1 MKRAVLAVG
10 IAALSIGVPTALA
23 KPSSSVSMGV
33 APKTLTL
40 GSSTTISGHA
50 SGSKAAGATVFLQAK
65 PFGSSSFTNV
75 AHTTA
80 SSGGNYS
87 FHYFP
92 TRNTLVRVVAKTA
105 PQATSPS
112 VFVGVRMRVGLSV
125 GSLHPKKGQMVR
137 FSGIVVPAFNGSV
150 VMLQRR
156 TSTGHW
162 RTMAFA
168 TLFAT
173 SANSFGPRSEY
184 FKRLK
189 ISRSGTWRARFVPPI
204 DGWLANNSRTRT
216 LIVH

>member
-1 MKRAVLAVG
+1 MKRAVLAACM
-10 IAALSIGVPTALA
+10 AALSIGVPSALA
-23 KPSSSVSMGV
+23 KPGSSVSMGV

-40 GSSTTISGHA
+40 GSSTVISGHA
-50 SGSKAAGATVFLQAK
+50 NGSKAPGATVFLQAK
-65 PFGSSSFTNV
+65 PFGAGSYTNI

-87 FHYFP
+87 FRYFP
-92 TRNTLVRVVAKTA
+92 TRNTQVRVVAKTA

-125 GSLHPKKGQMVR
+125 GSLHPKVGQRVR

-156 TSTGHW
+156 TATGHW
-162 RTMAFA
+162 RTMTFA

-173 SANSFGPRSEY
+173 SANGFGPRSEY

-216 LIVH
+216 LTVH

>member
-1 MKRAVLAVG
+1 MKRAVLVACLAV
-10 IAALSIGVPTALA
+10 LSIGVPTALG
-23 KPSSSVSMGV
+23 KPGVSVSMGV

-50 SGSKAAGATVFLQAK
+50 SGPKAPGAVVFLQAK
-65 PFGSSSFTNV
+65 PFGSSSFSNV
-75 AHTTA
+75 GRTSAN
-80 SSGGNYS
+80 SGGNYS
-87 FHYFP
+87 FRYFP
-92 TRNTLVRVVAKTA
+92 TRNTLVRVVAKTS

-125 GSLHPKKGQMVR
+125 GSVHPRKGQKVR
-137 FSGIVVPAFNGSV
+137 FSGIVVPAFNGGTV
-150 VMLQRR
+150 LLQRR

-168 TLFAT
+168 TLFGTT
-173 SANSFGPRSEY
+173 SNSFGPRSEY

-189 ISRSGTWRARFVPPI
+189 INRSGTWRARFVPPI